1 MPKDDDDDDDDGD
14 DGHGRDSA
22 SGQLMMVG
30 PTHVL
35 GLRKCLTGSGAHLL
49 TTCFTFPRLPSFSTP
64 VPHNFQPFQ
73 AFLVIVKATKRVMN
87 IE

>member
-1 MPKDDDDDDDDGD
+1 MPKNDSDVGDDEDDDGD
-14 DGHGRDSA
+14 DA
-22 SGQLMMVG
+22 AGQLMMVS

-49 TTCFTFPRLPSFSTP
+49 TTCFTFPRLPSFSSP
-64 VPHNFQPFQ
+64 VPHNFYPFQ
-73 AFLVIVKATKRVMN
+73 AFWVIFKATKRVTN

>member
-1 MPKDDDDDDDDGD
+1 MSKDDDDDDGDDDKDDDDDDDDGV
-14 DGHGRDSA
+14 

-64 VPHNFQPFQ
+64 VPYNFHPFQ
-73 AFLVIVKATKRVMN
+73 GFFGHCQGH
-87 IE
+87 

>member
-1 MPKDDDDDDDDGD
+1 MPKNDSDGSDDEDDDDDDDG
-14 DGHGRDSA
+14 A

-35 GLRKCLTGSGAHLL
+35 GLRKCLTSSGAHLL

-64 VPHNFQPFQ
+64 VPHNFHPFQ
-73 AFLVIVKATKRVMN
+73 AFLAIVKATKRVTN

>member
-1 MPKDDDDDDDDGD
+1 MIMTKMTMVTMMVT
-14 DGHGRDSA
+14 ST

-73 AFLVIVKATKRVMN
+73 PLLVIVKATKRVTN